1 MKRATVHSFPMA
13 HPADVSALAEALAAR
28 RIDARAIVGV
38 IVKTEGNGL
47 DNDWTRVMAL
57 DALVRVLA
65 EHGVDAS
72 PQRMS
77 IIVSGGC
84 EGVTT
89 PHLVVFEC
97 RKSAGAGTGGARA
110 LAIGHAISDPMQPE
124 QVGTLDQVASV
135 RRAVERAMAQAGLAH
150 DEVEYVQVKA
160 PWLSEVHQHAARARG
175 VRLAAADAHAS
186 KPSTRAACALGVALA
201 LREVDPAR
209 VTEAAINADP
219 SLFTRKAA
227 VTAGNDTLQNEVL
240 TFGMS
245 ARWSGTARVA
255 HACLGDLL
263 DVGAIHDALR
273 RAGLPATGAQL
284 APEQQARVRAVLFKG
299 DPARSGVLRGERQ
312 LMWHDSD
319 VHALRHLRAVMSGVI
334 GAVTG
339 TTRVFVSAGAEHQGP
354 AGGGTFAVFA
364 DATAGASARRQRIKR
379 SHHARR

>member
-1 MKRATVHSFPMA
+1 MQRAHVHSFSMA
-13 HPADVSALAEALAAR
+13 HPADVSALAAALAAR
-28 RIDARAIVGV
+28 RIDPRAIVGV

-47 DNDWTRVMAL
+47 DNDWTRVMAF
-57 DALVRVLA
+57 DALVRLLA
-65 EHGVDAS
+65 DHGVEAS

-89 PHLVVFEC
+89 PHMVVFEC
-97 RKSAGAGTGGARA
+97 RDSPDAGAAGRRA
-110 LAIGHAISDPMQPE
+110 LAIGHAISEPMLPE
-124 QVGTLDQVASV
+124 QVGTMDHVAST
-135 RRAVERAMAQAGLAH
+135 RRAVERAMAQASLAP

-160 PWLSEVHQHAARARG
+160 PWLSEVHQQAAQSRG
-175 VRLAAADAHAS
+175 VRLKTADAHAS

-201 LREVDPAR
+201 LGEVEPAR
-209 VTEAAINADP
+209 AVDAAINADP
-219 SLFTRKAA
+219 SLFTRRAA

-240 TFGMS
+240 VFGMS

-255 HACLGDLL
+255 HACLDDLL

-273 RAGLPATGAQL
+273 RVGLPVAGAQL
-284 APEQQARVRAVLFKG
+284 ASTQQQQVRAVLFKG
-299 DPARSGVLRGERQ
+299 DPARAGLLRGERQ

-334 GAVTG
+334 GAATG

-364 DATAGASARRQRIKR
+364 DGSPGD
-379 SHHARR
+379 